1 MDELR
6 VLNVGEWYFQY
17 RQQSTGAVV
26 RNGPDADGVPDGVPA
41 SVAARGSGVIFA
53 LGKKE

>member
-41 SVAARGSGVIFA
+41 SVAAV
-53 LGKKE
+53 EVV